1 MMKLIDRNDFIGT
14 VIVQHNG
21 VLVRFN
27 YQIHVCG
34 KFTLTDSSLMRAQA
48 IGIGSRLEETLNGST
63 EYLDEEEKEEEKPS
77 DQYNEMLKARDILT
91 RWLEANKNKR
101 CVKGSE

>member
-1 MMKLIDRNDFIGT
+1 MKLIDRNDFIGT

-21 VLVRFN
+21 VLVQFN
-27 YQIHVCG
+27 YQIHACG

-63 EYLDEEEKEEEKPS
+63 EYLDEEKEPT
-77 DQYNEMLKARDILT
+77 DQHIEMEKARDTLT
-91 RWLEANKNKR
+91 RWLEANK
-101 CVKGSE
+101 

>member
-1 MMKLIDRNDFIGT
+1 MKLIDRNDFIGT

-63 EYLDEEEKEEEKPS
+63 EYLDKEEEEKPS
-77 DQYNEMLKARDILT
+77 DRYIEVEKTRDTLT
-91 RWLEANKNKR
+91 KWLEANK
-101 CVKGSE
+101 

>member
-1 MMKLIDRNDFIGT
+1 MKLIDRNDFIGT

-27 YQIHVCG
+27 YQIHAFG

-63 EYLDEEEKEEEKPS
+63 EYLDKEEEEKKPS
-77 DQYNEMLKARDILT
+77 DQYNEMLKARDTLN
-91 RWLEANKNKR
+91 RWLEINK
-101 CVKGSE
+101 